1 MEKVDSLRI
10 FEMKVRELFTHGEG
24 FSTPRARHKGRQP
37 LIECVNH
44 DFNITYFPFYL
55 YGFLCIFPFY
65 AFLCFSFL
73 FMFFYFFVVD
83 KGVSLAPTH
92 SPIVMRK
99 SDLRSSLELNVG

>member
-65 AFLCFSFL
+65 AFLCLDLKYYFSVLEFL
-73 FMFFYFFVVD
+73 EGRQWRFLNLHPERSEPSVHGLD
-83 KGVSLAPTH
+83 CISL
-92 SPIVMRK
+92 
-99 SDLRSSLELNVG
+99 